1 MHDVREALE
10 GIAAEVQSQDRKIRP
25 KAENSSKEVAKDN
38 KAAAQM
44 HDKGFKGKGRR
55 RHKKQDKKALP
66 NQQGLDKPIG
76 G

>member
-10 GIAAEVQSQDRKIRP
+10 GIAAEVQSQDRKI
-25 KAENSSKEVAKDN
+25 KSKGKNTSKEVTEGD
-38 KAAAQM
+38 KATAQM
-44 HDKGFKGKGRR
+44 HNKDFKGKGR
-55 RHKKQDKKALP
+55 RHKKQDKKTLP